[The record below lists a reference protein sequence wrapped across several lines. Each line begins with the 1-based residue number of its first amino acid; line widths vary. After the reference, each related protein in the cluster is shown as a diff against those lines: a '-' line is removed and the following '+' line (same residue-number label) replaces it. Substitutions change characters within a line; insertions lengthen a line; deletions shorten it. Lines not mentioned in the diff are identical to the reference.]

1 MRRLFATLAVT
12 AFAFALVRPAS
23 AAPPELIRRSLVR
36 IQAVSQSPDYTV
48 PWNAGRVS
56 QGVGAGFIISGN
68 RIMTNAHV
76 VSDARFI
83 TVTKEGDSKP
93 YPARVLHIAHDCDLA
108 ILQTQDPVFFENTSA
123 LEFGGIPEIESTV
136 SVYGYP
142 IGGDRPSVTRGIVS
156 RVDFQ
161 SYSHSGADS
170 HLVIQIDAAI
180 NPGNSG
186 GPVMQ
191 DGKVVGVA
199 FQGYSGDVAQNTGY
213 MIPTPVAK
221 RFLTDIEDGAYDHY
235 VDLALTYSP
244 LFNPAARRALGLE
257 NDNIG
262 VLVGSVFGG
271 GSSKGIVKPGDVIT
285 AIEGNPVYSDGSA
298 EIDGNYME
306 MAEIVERSLRGDTVH
321 LDVLRD
327 GEPLKLE
334 VKLNDPFPFNL
345 YASTYDVR
353 PRYVLFGGLLFQPVD
368 QNFLAANR
376 LDNQFTR
383 YAFDFFLADDIYE
396 EHPEIIVLSG
406 ILSDPINAYAEE
418 FEGAMVEKVNGSKI
432 RTLEDLAKAF
442 GEEAEDYV
450 IEFAA
455 ASRPLVLQASAVAQ
469 ARSRILSRY
478 GVSEQNE
485 SNLQP

>member
-1 MRRLFATLAVT
+1 MRRLFLTLAVILLAT
-12 AFAFALVRPAS
+12 AIIRPAS

-56 QGVGAGFIISGN
+56 QGVGSGFIISDN

-83 TVTKEGDSKP
+83 TITKEGDSKP
-93 YPARVLHIAHDCDLA
+93 YPAQVLHIAHDCDLA
-108 ILQTQDPVFFENTSA
+108 ILQTRDAGFFDNTSA
-123 LEFGGIPEIESTV
+123 LEFGGIPEIESSV
-136 SVYGYP
+136 SVYGFP

-221 RFLTDIEDGAYDHY
+221 RFLTDIEDGTYDHY

-244 LFNPAARRALGLE
+244 LFNPAARRALGLK
-257 NDNIG
+257 NDNVG

-271 GSSKGIVKPGDVIT
+271 GSSKGIVEPGDVIT
-285 AIEGNPVYSDGSA
+285 AIEGHPVYSDGSA

-334 VKLNDPFPFNL
+334 VKLDEPFPFNL
-345 YASTYDVR
+345 YANKYDVR

-376 LDNQFTR
+376 INDQFTR
-383 YAFDFFLADDIYE
+383 YSFDFFLADSLYE
-396 EHPEIIVLSG
+396 EHPEIVVLSG

-418 FEGAMVEKVNGSKI
+418 FEGAMVKTVNGTKI
-432 RTLEDLAKAF
+432 RTLDDLANAF
-442 GEEAEDYV
+442 GEEADDYV

-455 ASRPLVLQASAVAQ
+455 ASRPLVLEATAVAQ

>member
-1 MRRLFATLAVT
+1 MRSLLVTLAVALVAT
-12 AFAFALVRPAS
+12 LVRPVH

-36 IQAVSQSPDYTV
+36 IQTVSQSPDYNA
-48 PWNAGRVS
+48 PWNAGHVT
-56 QGVGAGFIISGN
+56 QGVGAGFVISDN

-83 TVTKEGDSKP
+83 TVTKDGESKP
-93 YPARVLHIAHDCDLA
+93 YPASVLHIAHDCDLA
-108 ILQTQDPVFFENTSA
+108 ILQTEDPAFFEGTA
-123 LEFGGIPEIESTV
+123 PLEFGGIPEIESTV

-161 SYSHSGADS
+161 QYSHSSADS

-186 GPVMQ
+186 GPVVQ

-199 FQGYSGDVAQNTGY
+199 FQGYSGEIAQNTGY

-221 RFLTDIEDGAYDHY
+221 RFLTDIEDGQYDHY

-262 VLVGSVFGG
+262 VLVGTVFGG
-271 GSSKGIVKPGDVIT
+271 GSSDGIVEPGDVIT
-285 AIEGNPVYSDGSA
+285 AIEGHAVYSDGSA

-327 GEPLKLE
+327 GEPLELE
-334 VKLNDPFPFNL
+334 VHLSEPFPYNL
-345 YASTYDVR
+345 YANSYDVR
-353 PRYVLFGGLLFQPVD
+353 PRFVLFGGLLFQPVN
-368 QNFLAANR
+368 QTFLAANR
-376 LDNQFTR
+376 IDNQFTR
-383 YAFDFFLADDIYE
+383 YTYDFFLADDLYE
-396 EHPEIIVLSG
+396 DHPEIIVLSS
-406 ILSDPINAYAEE
+406 ILADPINAYAEE
-418 FEGAMVEKVNGSKI
+418 FEGAMVETVNGKKI
-432 RTLEDLAKAF
+432 RTLEDLQKAF
-442 GEEAEDYV
+442 AEPADDYV
-450 IEFAA
+450 VEFAA
-455 ASRPLVLQASAVAQ
+455 ASRPLVLEGAAVEA
-469 ARSRILSRY
+469 ARTRILSRY
-478 GVSEQNE
+478 GVQTE